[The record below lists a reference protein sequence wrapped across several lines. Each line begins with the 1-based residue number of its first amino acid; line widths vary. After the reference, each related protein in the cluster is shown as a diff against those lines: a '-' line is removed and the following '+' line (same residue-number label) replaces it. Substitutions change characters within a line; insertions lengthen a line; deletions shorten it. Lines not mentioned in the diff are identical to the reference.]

1 MDVVTMLLMSLA
13 AAAAAAGFLAFEWRT
28 LRNDA
33 LLFWSAGFGTIVVG
47 CGLSTLRPLS
57 FLAGVWLANGLLVV
71 AHLAFLYGTARF
83 TGHRIG
89 PLWWGM
95 LLPWT
100 GLLLLPAGLDP
111 TPAFAM
117 LNSAL
122 VAVAALKASHLLL
135 SRRQTPFPQRTA
147 ASDGLGA
154 VFLVHGAFY
163 GLKVLLV
170 PLPGAFVS
178 LVGFKGIMIQ
188 VSLFEGILVEML
200 LALLMSAALRRS
212 REEAMTRLAERD
224 PLTGAFNRRA
234 FESRAAAIL
243 GEIAARQRSG
253 ALLLLDVDR
262 FKAINDRLGHAAGDR
277 VLVALTRVLDA
288 LLPREAILAR
298 LGGDEF
304 AILIPGVG
312 ETAVRDLGAAIRTRM
327 AEEGAGPLPLAATV
341 SIGAAL
347 FEGSPADGLPAL
359 LTGADIA
366 LYEAKGGGRDGLRLR
381 HWEPQTEPAA
391 RRRASDPAES
401 ARKPPGCRRGTI
413 VAPDGRGPGGR
424 LPDQEIRSSLAVSKP
439 AARRPSGSA
448 V

>member
-262 FKAINDRLGHAAGDR
+262 FKAINDRLGHAAGDL
-277 VLVALTRVLDA
+277 VLTEIGR
-288 LLPREAILAR
+288 RLAELAMLQGLFAAR
-298 LGGDEF
+298 PGGDEF
-304 AILIPGVG
+304 VLIVPDG
-312 ETAVRDLGAAIRTRM
+312 
-327 AEEGAGPLPLAATV
+327 ATV
-341 SIGAAL
+341 SIETVRAVIAAPIAIAAETVRVCASFGAARAAGP
-347 FEGSPADGLPAL
+347 EDTVDAL
-359 LTGADIA
+359 LARADRA
-366 LYEAKGGGRDGLRLR
+366 LYASKALAGKGGEGAGV
-381 HWEPQTEPAA
+381 
-391 RRRASDPAES
+391 S
-401 ARKPPGCRRGTI
+401 
-413 VAPDGRGPGGR
+413 GG
-424 LPDQEIRSSLAVSKP
+424 
-439 AARRPSGSA
+439 G
-448 V
+448 